1 MVAPLRSLARLAPGT
16 PGLLGLLGLL
26 ALSACATEPGTAP
39 ADEGVQPGDADGD
52 GSGEDGSDDQQDT
65 DEDPVDDDE
74 EVEETLEFDAV
85 KALSRASL
93 DLRGIRPSL
102 DELALVQEDP
112 AAYDA
117 LVEEYLYGE
126 HFGDRVRELWS
137 EIYLTR
143 QDYYYVYAY
152 EYGLDDEVEFAA
164 SVGEEPLQLLAYIA
178 ENDLPYTEI
187 VTAEYTMAN
196 ESLGAAFPV
205 DRDPEAEGWV
215 PAEYTDGRPQAGVL
229 TMNGMWWRYMTTVS
243 NANRG
248 RANAISRML
257 LCNDYLS
264 KPIEFDRNVN
274 LLDQAALDDA
284 LKNNEGCV
292 SCHSTLEPLASHFWG
307 FYQYLYYSKMELT
320 YYHADREHMWE
331 EITGIA
337 PGYYGEPTYGL
348 RDLGQKMAADTRL
361 IECITEQSFEVL
373 MQREAEVSD
382 MDTLT
387 AFREDFLAEGLVLR
401 SLFHDVLTSE
411 AYKTRADADGQLNP
425 KMLTPAQLG
434 TALEDL
440 TGFRFEYYGYDLLG
454 SDSYGVR
461 TLAGGVD
468 GVYALKPAREPTA
481 TIALVH
487 ERVTQAAATYAVE
500 HDASNRDAPHLFSEV
515 EFTETPSS
523 DRDAMARQV
532 QLLHL
537 RLFGNE
543 VELDGQEVEANLDLW
558 QDLYMVEGSK
568 ERAWAGVLSV
578 LLRDPEFLF
587 Y

>member
-1 MVAPLRSLARLAPGT
+1 MVARTLVPLSLSLS
-16 PGLLGLLGLL
+16 LL
-26 ALSACATEPGTAP
+26 ALSCATEEPQAP
-39 ADEGVQPGDADGD
+39 YVYPDGGASDDGSAGDDAGDDGADELEDEDDGTI
-52 GSGEDGSDDQQDT
+52 EEEDT
-65 DEDPVDDDE
+65 DAP
-74 EVEETLEFDAV
+74 LEFDAV

-102 DELALVQEDP
+102 EELDQVREDP
-112 AAYDA
+112 DAYDEI
-117 LVEEYLYGE
+117 VEGYLYGE

-152 EYGLDDEVEFAA
+152 EYGLDDEVAFAA
-164 SVGEEPLQLLAYIA
+164 SVGEEPLRLLSYIA

-196 ESLGAAFPV
+196 ELLGEAFPI
-205 DRDPEAEGWV
+205 DRDPDAVGWV

-274 LLDQAALDDA
+274 LLDEAALDDA
-284 LKNNEGCV
+284 LKNNEGCT

-307 FYQYLYYSKMELT
+307 FYQYLYYSKLELT
-320 YYHADREHMWE
+320 YYHADREHMWSE
-331 EITGIA
+331 VTGIA
-337 PGYYGEPTYGL
+337 PSYYGEPTYGL
-348 RDLGQKMAADTRL
+348 RDLGQKIAGDSRL
-361 IECITEQSFEVL
+361 VECITEQTFEVM
-373 MQREAEVSD
+373 MQRDAGIED

-387 AFREDFLAEGLVLR
+387 EFRENFLDQGLVLR
-401 SLFHDVLTSE
+401 SLFHDVLTSD
-411 AYKTRADADGQLNP
+411 AYKSRADAEGELNP
-425 KMLTPAQLG
+425 KMLTPSQLG
-434 TALEDL
+434 TSLEDL
-440 TGFRFEYYGYDLLG
+440 TGFRFEYYGHDLLG

-487 ERVTQAAATYAVE
+487 ERVTQSAAQYAVE
-500 HDASNRDAPHLFSEV
+500 HDANNRDAPLLFTEV

-523 DRDAMARQV
+523 DREAMVAQV
-532 QLLHL
+532 QALHL

-543 VELDGQEVEANLDLW
+543 IDADGQEVEANLALW
-558 QDLYMVEGSK
+558 QDLYLVEGSK
-568 ERAWAGVLSV
+568 QRAWAGVLSV